1 MPPTR
6 RQVVPLPDIEGDLMS
21 YTGINLESVK
31 ANNRSSILKLLNERG
46 PTSRKD
52 LAQALGLTPASVTQN
67 CADLIES
74 GILVEAGEVKNVNR
88 AGRRKILVSINY
100 TCRYVLSISIELE
113 DTCLTLSDLQGENRT
128 CTRIKTNP
136 QADPEEFLS
145 KVALEGLSLI
155 HAANIPHE
163 MILGVGVSIPGLV
176 DQEKGVSRSAYR
188 IWENPVDVRGLLGK
202 YLHFPIL
209 LDNNVNAF
217 AKAELLFG
225 GSREK
230 ENILFMKWGPGVGSA
245 IVLHNKLYESRFSKE
260 GELGHVTIQK
270 NGKLCRCGRRGC
282 LETSANIH
290 AIANQIS
297 EACTAEDMPVLY
309 DLVGGDV
316 TLILGRN
323 IDWWFHAQDEGF
335 WRVMDPIVDNVART
349 LSNTITILAP
359 DAVVY
364 YGPVFQ
370 LPGLQERFQAHCA
383 QFDPNYNSNYI
394 TLSTLSDKTDFIGP
408 LAVVVTELF
417 FSPAGILGQN

>member
-1 MPPTR
+1 
-6 RQVVPLPDIEGDLMS
+6 
-21 YTGINLESVK
+21 
-31 ANNRSSILKLLNERG
+31 
-46 PTSRKD
+46 
-52 LAQALGLTPASVTQN
+52 
-67 CADLIES
+67 
-74 GILVEAGEVKNVNR
+74 VEAGEVKNVNR

-128 CTRIKTNP
+128 CARIKTNP

-176 DQEKGVSRSAYR
+176 DREKGVSRSAYR
-188 IWENPVDVRGLLGK
+188 IWENPVDVRGLLCK

-316 TLILGRN
+316 TLIRGRN

-359 DAVVY
+359 DALVY

-370 LPGLQERFQAHCA
+370 LPGMQERFQAHCA

>member
-1 MPPTR
+1 
-6 RQVVPLPDIEGDLMS
+6 MS

-31 ANNRSSILKLLNERG
+31 ANNRSSILKLLNEQG

-67 CADLIES
+67 CADMIEA
-74 GILVEAGEVKNVNR
+74 GILCEAGEVKNSNR
-88 AGRRKILVSINY
+88 AGRRKILVGINY

-128 CTRIKTNP
+128 CCRLKTDT
-136 QADPEEFLS
+136 QILPEEFLT

-155 HAANIPHE
+155 HQASIPHE

-176 DQEKGVSRSAYR
+176 DRKKGVSRSAYR
-188 IWENPVDVRGLLGK
+188 IWETPVDVRGLLGR

-225 GSREK
+225 GSRDK

-245 IVLHNKLYESRFSKE
+245 IVVHNKLYESRFSKE
-260 GELGHVTIQK
+260 GELGHVTIKK

-282 LETSANIH
+282 LETTANIH
-290 AIANQIS
+290 AIANQVS
-297 EACTAEDMPVLY
+297 EACTAASMPVLH

-316 TLILGRN
+316 TLIRGRN
-323 IDWWFHAQDEGF
+323 IDWWFHAQDDGF
-335 WRVMDPIVDNVART
+335 WQIVDQIVDDVART
-349 LSNTITILAP
+349 LANTITILAP

-364 YGPVFQ
+364 YGPVFH
-370 LPGLQERFQAHCA
+370 LPGLQERFLQHCA
-383 QFDPNYNSNYI
+383 EFDPNYNSDYL
-394 TLSTLSDKTDFIGP
+394 TMSTLSDKIDYIGP
-408 LAVVVTELF
+408 LAVVVNELF
-417 FSPAGILGQN
+417 LSPFGILGQG

>member
-1 MPPTR
+1 
-6 RQVVPLPDIEGDLMS
+6 MS

-74 GILVEAGEVKNVNR
+74 GILVEAGEVKNSNR
-88 AGRRKILVSINY
+88 AGRRKILVGINY

-113 DTCLTLSDLQGENRT
+113 DTCLTLSDLRGENRT
-128 CTRIKTNP
+128 CVRLKTDP
-136 QADPEEFLS
+136 QIEPDEFLTQ
-145 KVALEGLSLI
+145 VAQEGLSLI
-155 HAANIPHE
+155 QQSGIPHE

-176 DQEKGVSRSAYR
+176 DREKGVSRSAYR
-188 IWENPVDVRGLLGK
+188 IWEKTVDVRGLLSR
-202 YLHFPIL
+202 YLDFPIL

-225 GSREK
+225 GSRET
-230 ENILFMKWGPGVGSA
+230 ENFLFMKWGPGVGSA

-260 GELGHVTIQK
+260 GELGHVTIEK
-270 NGKLCRCGRRGC
+270 DGKLCRCGRRGC
-282 LETSANIH
+282 LETRANVH
-290 AIANQIS
+290 AMATQIS
-297 EACTAEDMPVLY
+297 EACTAEDMPALY

-316 TLILGRN
+316 TLIRGTN
-323 IDWWFHAQDEGF
+323 IDWWFQAQDEGF
-335 WRVMDPIVDNVART
+335 WKVMDPIVDDVART
-349 LSNTITILAP
+349 LSNSITILAP

-370 LPGLQERFQAHCA
+370 LPGMQERFQAHCA
-383 QFDPNYNSNYI
+383 QYVPNYNEEYL
-394 TLSTLSDKTDFIGP
+394 TLSTLSDKIDFIGP
-408 LAVVVTELF
+408 LSVVVTELF

>member
-1 MPPTR
+1 
-6 RQVVPLPDIEGDLMS
+6 MS

-31 ANNRSSILKLLNERG
+31 ANNRSSILKLLNEQG

-67 CADLIES
+67 CSDLIEA
-74 GILVEAGEVKNVNR
+74 GILCEAGEVKNSNR
-88 AGRRKILVSINY
+88 AGRRKILVGINY

-128 CTRIKTNP
+128 CCRLKTDT
-136 QADPEEFLS
+136 QILPEEFLT

-155 HAANIPHE
+155 HQAGIPHE

-176 DQEKGVSRSAYR
+176 DREKGVSRSAYR
-188 IWENPVDVRGLLGK
+188 IWETPVDVRGLLGR

-230 ENILFMKWGPGVGSA
+230 ENLLFMKWGPGVGSA

-260 GELGHVTIQK
+260 GELGHVTIEK

-282 LETSANIH
+282 LETRANVH
-290 AIANQIS
+290 AMANQIS
-297 EACTAEDMPVLY
+297 EACTAEDMPALY
-309 DLVGGDV
+309 DLTGGDV
-316 TLILGRN
+316 SLIRGRN
-323 IDWWFHAQDEGF
+323 IDWWFQAQDDGF
-335 WRVMDPIVDNVART
+335 WRIMAPIVDDVART
-349 LSNTITILAP
+349 LANTVTILAP

-370 LPGLQERFQAHCA
+370 LPGMQERFLRHCA
-383 QFDPNYNSNYI
+383 QFDPNYNSDYI
-394 TLSTLSDKTDFIGP
+394 TMSTLSDKIDFIGP
-408 LAVVVTELF
+408 LAVVVNELF
-417 FSPAGILGQN
+417 LSPMGILGQG